1 MWRIAVQGLS
11 CIVGNETNNEKK
23 DQVMSSSRI
32 SRRAMTIG
40 IAAIPACLGLAAQAS
55 GEPKKAMAAAPSGAH
70 GLSHT
75 AEVIHQEISIN
86 ARRERVYKALTD
98 TEQFRRV
105 MLLGQAKELVTA
117 PGAPPA
123 SISPTVGGTF
133 TLFGGII
140 TGQQLVLKPHE
151 SIVQAWHDSAWKS
164 NEFSI
169 ASFALLEDGQRTKLM
184 FDHRGFPDGAGPHLA
199 PGWYLNYWDP
209 LAKFLADA

>member
-1 MWRIAVQGLS
+1 M
-11 CIVGNETNNEKK
+11 N
-23 DQVMSSSRI
+23 SSRI

-55 GEPKKAMAAAPSGAH
+55 GESKKTTAAAPSGAH

-75 AEVIHQEISIN
+75 AESIHQEISIK

-98 TEQFRRV
+98 TEQFRKV
-105 MLLGQAKELVTA
+105 MLLGPAKDLVTA

-123 SISPTVGGTF
+123 SISQTVGGGF
-133 TLFGGII
+133 TLFAGIV
-140 TGQQLVLKPHE
+140 TGQQLVLKSNE

-164 NEFSI
+164 HEFSI
-169 ASFALLEDGQRTKLM
+169 ASFVLLEDGQKTKLM
-184 FDHRGFPDGAGPHLA
+184 FDHRGFPSGDGAHLA

-209 LAKFLADA
+209 LAKFLAAA